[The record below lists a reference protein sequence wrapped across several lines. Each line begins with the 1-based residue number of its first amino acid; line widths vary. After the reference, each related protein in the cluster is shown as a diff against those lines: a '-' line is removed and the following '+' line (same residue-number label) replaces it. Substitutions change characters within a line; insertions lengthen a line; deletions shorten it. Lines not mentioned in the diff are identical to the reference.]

1 MDFFVHAGDEP
12 QWWAV
17 LFTVKG
23 NESQKAELLK
33 LQPVQDVLSFT
44 GNNVITELT
53 TSLSQSLESKLLT
66 KQAHQQTSPI
76 QMSEI
81 LYSNWDNT

>member
-1 MDFFVHAGDEP
+1 MDLVHAGDEL

-23 NESQKAELLK
+23 NESQTVELLK
-33 LQPVQDVLSFT
+33 LQPVQDVLSFI
-44 GNNVITELT
+44 GNKVITVLT

-76 QMSEI
+76 WMSQS